1 MNNELSVSK
10 EITVLIKLQQIDSE
24 IYHIEAEKKFKPLEI
39 KKLRDSLSSMEA
51 ELSKAQDELKSVQT
65 KHKSKELE
73 LEVSEGEISKLQ
85 KQLYQIKTNK
95 EYTTMLNEIERRK
108 ADKSILEEEVLK
120 LIDEIDIAN
129 NRLSDEKRLLV
140 EEKKVIDAKTA
151 DIESQI
157 REMES
162 SLSGFKEKRDRIKPE
177 VNPDI
182 LANYERLLIGKEGLA
197 LVEVVNDTCGGCYM
211 ALPPQVINEI
221 RKMEKI
227 VNCENCQRIF
237 HIKNDSAN

>member
-1 MNNELSVSK
+1 MVNEINIANELSFLM
-10 EITVLIKLQQIDSE
+10 ELQKIDSE
-24 IYHIEAEKKFKPLEI
+24 IYHIEAEKKFKPVEI

-51 ELSKAQDELKSVQT
+51 GVSRAQDELKSVQT
-65 KHKSKELE
+65 KHKGKELE

-95 EYTTMLNEIERRK
+95 EYTTMLSEIERRK

-129 NRLSDEKRLLV
+129 SRLSAEKGFLV
-140 EEKKVIDAKTA
+140 EEKKVIDAKAA

-162 SLSGFKEKRDRIKPE
+162 SLSDFKEKRDKIKPK

-182 LANYERLLIGKEGLA
+182 LANYERLLTGKEGLA
-197 LVEVVNDTCGGCYM
+197 LVEVVNDICGGCYM

-227 VNCENCQRIF
+227 VTCENCQRIL